1 MGILHTYYKTHTLKT
16 ARCIVSLCPIYY
28 NSEIFRAKKTKKKKK
43 PRNSSEFVFKL
54 KCTALKSA
62 RNKIFKFKVYY
73 CTKSF

>member
-43 PRNSSEFVFKL
+43 KNLEIHLNLFL
-54 KCTALKSA
+54 
-62 RNKIFKFKVYY
+62 N
-73 CTKSF
+73 